1 MRRPLEVASPAVDSR
16 RGTTAASSDL
26 AAAALLALPVSGPT
40 TWLAIALTASIAWA
54 IWASWR
60 CWLSQRKARLA
71 LRTQARSVG
80 VLEIADDGI
89 ISLDSGHRI
98 IFFNRAAE
106 RLFDY
111 RAAEV
116 LGQPLDLL
124 LPQRYLESHHRHV
137 AEFAHTGKT
146 SRRMSERAEVFG
158 RRRDGAEFPIDAS
171 ISRLQ
176 LADEIILTVSIR
188 DITARRQHEAALRA
202 LHEDLERRVEQR
214 TAELRATTQQLW
226 QAAKLASVG
235 ELSAGI
241 AHELN
246 NPLATI
252 CLRIESALARTAAD
266 DPRRRALEVI
276 QQEAKRMA
284 DLVSNLLQFS
294 RRGAD
299 ARSTVNIGEELTK
312 STELIDHHLRK
323 RAVRIAQNFDPLA
336 PLIAADRQKLRQVF
350 LNLLTNAADA
360 MPRGGELRLSVSPI
374 TLDNDRPGVAIEVS
388 DTGHGIAPEHLPN
401 VFEPFFT
408 TKEEGKGT
416 GLGLAICRRIVQEH
430 GGRLAIDS
438 QPGRGTT
445 VRIELAT
452 SPSDGQRLGQ

>member
-1 MRRPLEVASPAVDSR
+1 MRRPPVPASATNQSR
-16 RGTTAASSDL
+16 RDSAPALAVLAPVAIFTTAPGL
-26 AAAALLALPVSGPT
+26 TML
-40 TWLAIALTASIAWA
+40 LAIALAAAIAWA
-54 IWASWR
+54 AWSTWR
-60 CWLSQRKARLA
+60 CWMARRDARRALSA
-71 LRTQARSVG
+71 QARSTG

-89 ISLDSGHRI
+89 ISLDSAHRI

-124 LPQRYLESHHRHV
+124 LPQRYVASHRQHV
-137 AEFAHTGKT
+137 DEFAHTGKT

-176 LADEIILTVSIR
+176 LPEETILTVSIR

-202 LHEDLERRVEQR
+202 MHDELERRVAQR

-299 ARSTVNIGEELTK
+299 A
-312 STELIDHHLRK
+312 
-323 RAVRIAQNFDPLA
+323 
-336 PLIAADRQKLRQVF
+336 
-350 LNLLTNAADA
+350 
-360 MPRGGELRLSVSPI
+360 MPRGGELRLKVSAI
-374 TLDNDRPGVAIEVS
+374 TLENDRPGVVIEFT

-430 GGRLAIDS
+430 GGRLAIES
-438 QPGRGTT
+438 QPGLGTT

-452 SPSDGQRLGQ
+452 CASDGQRLGQ

>member
-1 MRRPLEVASPAVDSR
+1 MRRPPVPASPTNQSR
-16 RGTTAASSDL
+16 RDTAPALAVLAPVAIFTTAPGLTTLLAIVL
-26 AAAALLALPVSGPT
+26 AAA
-40 TWLAIALTASIAWA
+40 IAWA
-54 IWASWR
+54 AWSTWR
-60 CWLSQRKARLA
+60 CWMARRDARRALSA
-71 LRTQARSVG
+71 QARSTG

-89 ISLDSGHRI
+89 ISLDSAHRI

-124 LPQRYLESHHRHV
+124 LPQRYVASHRQHV
-137 AEFAHTGKT
+137 DEFAHTGKT

-176 LADEIILTVSIR
+176 LPEETILTVSIR

-202 LHEDLERRVEQR
+202 MHDELERRVAQR

-299 ARSTVNIGEELTK
+299 ARSTVNVGEELTK
-312 STELIDHHLRK
+312 TTELIDHHLRK
-323 RAVRIAQNFDPLA
+323 REVRIAQDFDPQA
-336 PLIAADRQKLRQVF
+336 PMIAADRQKLRQVF

-360 MPRGGELRLSVSPI
+360 MPRGGELRLKVSAI
-374 TLDNDRPGVAIEVS
+374 TLENDRPGVVIEFT

-430 GGRLAIDS
+430 GGRLAIES
-438 QPGRGTT
+438 QPGLGTT

-452 SPSDGQRLGQ
+452 SASDGQRLGQ

>member
-1 MRRPLEVASPAVDSR
+1 MRRLSEVASPTDPSR
-16 RGTTAASSDL
+16 RDTAPAPAVL
-26 AAAALLALPVSGPT
+26 VAAAIFAMATSLT
-40 TWLAIALTASIAWA
+40 TFLAIALTASIAWSA
-54 IWASWR
+54 WTTWR
-60 CWLSQRKARLA
+60 CWLSRREARLA
-71 LRTQARSVG
+71 QRSQARSVG
-80 VLEIADDGI
+80 VLETADDGI

-111 RAAEV
+111 GAAEV

-124 LPQRYLESHHRHV
+124 LPQRYLDSHRRHV
-137 AEFAHTGKT
+137 DEFAHTGKT

-188 DITARRQHEAALRA
+188 DITARRQHEAALHA
-202 LHEDLERRVEQR
+202 LHQELEQRVAQR

-252 CLRIESALARTAAD
+252 CLRIESALARTAPD

-299 ARSTVNIGEELTK
+299 ARSTVNVGEELTK
-312 STELIDHHLRK
+312 TTELIDHHLRK
-323 RAVRIAQNFDPLA
+323 REVRIAQDFDPQA
-336 PLIAADRQKLRQVF
+336 PMIAADRQKLRQVF

-360 MPRGGELRLSVSPI
+360 MPGGGELRLKVSAAM
-374 TLDNDRPGVAIEVS
+374 LENSRLGVVIEFT
-388 DTGHGIAPEHLPN
+388 DTGHGISPEHLPN

-430 GGRLAIDS
+430 GGRLAIES
-438 QPGRGTT
+438 QPGLGTT

-452 SPSDGQRLGQ
+452 SASDGQRLGQ

>member
-1 MRRPLEVASPAVDSR
+1 MRRPPVPASPTNQSR
-16 RGTTAASSDL
+16 RDTAPALAVLAPVAIFTTAPGLTTLLAIVL
-26 AAAALLALPVSGPT
+26 AAA
-40 TWLAIALTASIAWA
+40 IAWA
-54 IWASWR
+54 AWSTWR
-60 CWLSQRKARLA
+60 CWMARRDARRALSA
-71 LRTQARSVG
+71 QARSTG

-89 ISLDSGHRI
+89 ISLDSAHRI

-124 LPQRYLESHHRHV
+124 LPQRYVASHRQHV
-137 AEFAHTGKT
+137 DEFAHTGKT

-176 LADEIILTVSIR
+176 LPEETILTVSIR

-202 LHEDLERRVEQR
+202 MHDELERRVAQR

-252 CLRIESALARTAAD
+252 CLRIESALARTAPD

-299 ARSTVNIGEELTK
+299 ARSTVNVGEELTK
-312 STELIDHHLRK
+312 TTELIDHHLRK
-323 RAVRIAQNFDPLA
+323 REVRIAQDFDPQA
-336 PLIAADRQKLRQVF
+336 PMIAADRQKLRQVF

-360 MPRGGELRLSVSPI
+360 MPRGGELRLKVSAI
-374 TLDNDRPGVAIEVS
+374 TLENDRPGVVIEFT

-430 GGRLAIDS
+430 GGRLAIES
-438 QPGRGTT
+438 QPGLGTT

-452 SPSDGQRLGQ
+452 SASDGQRLGQ

>member
-1 MRRPLEVASPAVDSR
+1 MRRPPVPASPTNQSR
-16 RGTTAASSDL
+16 RDTAPALAVLAPVAIFTTAPGL
-26 AAAALLALPVSGPT
+26 T
-40 TWLAIALTASIAWA
+40 TLLAIALAAAIAWA
-54 IWASWR
+54 AWSTWR
-60 CWLSQRKARLA
+60 CWMARRDARRALSA
-71 LRTQARSVG
+71 QARSTG

-89 ISLDSGHRI
+89 ISLDSAHRI

-124 LPQRYLESHHRHV
+124 LPQRYVASHRQHV
-137 AEFAHTGKT
+137 DEFAHTGKT

-176 LADEIILTVSIR
+176 LPEETILTVSIR

-202 LHEDLERRVEQR
+202 MHDELERRVAQR

-252 CLRIESALARTAAD
+252 CLRIESALARTAPD

-299 ARSTVNIGEELTK
+299 ARSTVNVGEELTK
-312 STELIDHHLRK
+312 TTELIDHHLRK
-323 RAVRIAQNFDPLA
+323 REVRIAQDFDPQA
-336 PLIAADRQKLRQVF
+336 PMIAADRQKLRQVF

-360 MPRGGELRLSVSPI
+360 MPRGGELRLRVSAI
-374 TLDNDRPGVAIEVS
+374 TLENDRPGVVIEFT

-430 GGRLAIDS
+430 GGRLAIES
-438 QPGRGTT
+438 QPGLGTT

-452 SPSDGQRLGQ
+452 SASDGQRLGQ

>member
-1 MRRPLEVASPAVDSR
+1 MRRPPILASPTDQSR
-16 RGTTAASSDL
+16 RDTAPTAAVL
-26 AAAALLALPVSGPT
+26 AAAAIFATAPGLATL
-40 TWLAIALTASIAWA
+40 LAIALTVTIAWA
-54 IWASWR
+54 AWSTWR
-60 CWLSQRKARLA
+60 CWVARRDA
-71 LRTQARSVG
+71 RRAQTAQARSVG

-116 LGQPLDLL
+116 LGRPLDML
-124 LPQRYLESHHRHV
+124 LPERYLTSHRQHV
-137 AEFAHTGKT
+137 DEFAHTGKT

-158 RRRDGAEFPIDAS
+158 RRHDGTEFPIDAS

-176 LADEIILTVSIR
+176 LADETILTVSIR

-202 LHEDLERRVEQR
+202 LHEELELRVAQR

-252 CLRIESALARTAAD
+252 CLRIESALARTTAD

-299 ARSTVNIGEELTK
+299 ARSTVNVGEELTK
-312 STELIDHHLRK
+312 TTELVDHHLRK
-323 RAVRIAQNFDPLA
+323 REVRIAQDFDPLA
-336 PLIAADRQKLRQVF
+336 PMIAADRQKLRQVF

-360 MPRGGELRLSVSPI
+360 MPRGGELRLKVSPV
-374 TLDNDRPGVAIEVS
+374 TLDNGRTGVVIEFT

-430 GGRLAIDS
+430 GGRLAIES
-438 QPGRGTT
+438 QPGLGTT

-452 SPSDGQRLGQ
+452 SASDGQRLGQ

>member
-1 MRRPLEVASPAVDSR
+1 MMATALAMAAAFSTWCLWRY
-16 RGTTAASSDL
+16 TAAKR
-26 AAAALLALPVSGPT
+26 AARIAARS
-40 TWLAIALTASIAWA
+40 
-54 IWASWR
+54 
-60 CWLSQRKARLA
+60 
-71 LRTQARSVG
+71 QARSAG
-80 VLEIADDGI
+80 VLEIAEDGI
-89 ISLDSGHRI
+89 ISVDAKQRV

-111 RAAEV
+111 KADEV
-116 LGQPLDLL
+116 LGRPLEMLI
-124 LPQRYLESHHRHV
+124 PSRYAASHHHHV
-137 AEFAHTGKT
+137 EEFARSGKT
-146 SRRMSERAEVFG
+146 SRPMSARAEVFG

-171 ISRLQ
+171 ISRLT
-176 LADEIILTVSIR
+176 LPDETILTVSVR
-188 DITARRQHEAALRA
+188 DITARRQHEAALQA
-202 LHEDLERRVEQR
+202 MHQELERRVVQR

-252 CLRIESALARTAAD
+252 CLRIESALARTSAD

-299 ARSTVNIGEELTK
+299 ARSTINVGEELTK
-312 STELIDHHLRK
+312 TTELIDHHLRK
-323 RAVRIAQNFDPLA
+323 REVRIAQDFDPQA
-336 PLIAADRQKLRQVF
+336 PMIAADRQKLRQVF

-360 MPRGGELRLSVSPI
+360 MPRGGELRLKVSAV
-374 TLDNDRPGVAIEVS
+374 TLESNRPGVVIEFT

-430 GGRLAIDS
+430 GGRLAIES
-438 QPGRGTT
+438 QPGLGTT

-452 SPSDGQRLGQ
+452 SASDGQRLGQ

>member
-1 MRRPLEVASPAVDSR
+1 MRRPPVPASPTYQSR
-16 RGTTAASSDL
+16 RDTAPALAVLAPVAISTTAPGLTTLLAIVL
-26 AAAALLALPVSGPT
+26 AAA
-40 TWLAIALTASIAWA
+40 IAWA
-54 IWASWR
+54 AWSTWR
-60 CWLSQRKARLA
+60 CWMARRDARRALSA
-71 LRTQARSVG
+71 QARSTG

-89 ISLDSGHRI
+89 ISLDSAHRI

-116 LGQPLDLL
+116 RAPPLDLPL
-124 LPQRYLESHHRHV
+124 SQGYVSSHRQHV
-137 AEFAHTGKT
+137 DEFAHTGKT

-176 LADEIILTVSIR
+176 LPEETILTVSIR

-202 LHEDLERRVEQR
+202 MHDELERRVAQR

-252 CLRIESALARTAAD
+252 CLRIESALARTAPD

-299 ARSTVNIGEELTK
+299 ARSTVNVGEELTK
-312 STELIDHHLRK
+312 TTELIDHHLRK
-323 RAVRIAQNFDPLA
+323 REVRIAQDFDPQA
-336 PLIAADRQKLRQVF
+336 PMIAADRQKLRQVF

-360 MPRGGELRLSVSPI
+360 MPRGGELRLKVSAI
-374 TLDNDRPGVAIEVS
+374 TLENDRPGVVIEFT

-430 GGRLAIDS
+430 GGRLAIES
-438 QPGRGTT
+438 QPGLGTT

-452 SPSDGQRLGQ
+452 SASDGQRLGQ